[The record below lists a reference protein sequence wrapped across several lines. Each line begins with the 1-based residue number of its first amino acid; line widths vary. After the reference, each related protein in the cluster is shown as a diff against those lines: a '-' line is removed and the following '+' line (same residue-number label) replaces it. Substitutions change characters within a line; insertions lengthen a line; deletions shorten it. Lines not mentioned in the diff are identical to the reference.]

1 LPEKS
6 RTPAALVPWLS
17 LLVTCILICQIDRVN
32 LAVAAPLL
40 KDEFHLNPWQLGILF
55 SAFFWTYSALQPLM
69 GWLTDRFEVN
79 LVLAAGFLLWSLAT
93 VATGFVSG
101 FAMLLVTRLMLG
113 IGESCAFPSSSKI
126 LARHVPECYRGFAN
140 GAVVNG
146 TLCGP
151 AVGSLVAGLLM
162 TRYGWRMVFI
172 VIGLFS
178 LAWLPAWRK
187 WMPRGQALS
196 GSSEGRAPSIT
207 AILRQR
213 AFWGASAGHFS
224 VTYLLYL
231 MLTWLPLYL
240 VRERH
245 LSMNATAKVAAAYF
259 LFDAAAGIAVGWLSD
274 SFIRRGY
281 ESTRVRKSV
290 IAVGHTT
297 AAIGIVACAVAG
309 PHTYLVWLMAAA
321 VGRGMANPGAFVIAQ
336 TLAGSQA
343 TGTWTGF
350 QIFFA
355 NLSGVIAP
363 ALTGFL
369 VSRSGTFLAAF
380 EIAAA
385 VSLAG
390 GFAWV
395 LAVGHIEPVNWAP
408 KSLVLSTAAA
418 DSA

>member
-1 LPEKS
+1 MLPKTS
-6 RTPAALVPWLS
+6 RTPTALAPWLS
-17 LLVTCILICQIDRVN
+17 LLVAGILICQIDRVN

-40 KDEFHLNPWQLGILF
+40 KDEFHLSAWQLGILF
-55 SAFFWTYSALQPLM
+55 SAFFWTYTAPQPLM

-79 LVLAAGFLLWSLAT
+79 VVLAAGFLLWSLAT
-93 VATGFVSG
+93 VATGFING
-101 FAMLLVTRLMLG
+101 FAMVLVTRLILG
-113 IGESCAFPSSSKI
+113 IGESAAFPSSSKI
-126 LARHVPECYRGFAN
+126 LARHVPERYRGFAN
-140 GAVVNG
+140 GAVTGG

-151 AVGSLVAGLLM
+151 AVGSLGAGLLM
-162 TRYGWRMVFI
+162 AKYGWRIVFI
-172 VIGLFS
+172 AIGLFS
-178 LAWLPAWRK
+178 MAWLPAWRK
-187 WMPRGQALS
+187 WMPRGPALTE
-196 GSSEGRAPSIT
+196 SSETQAASVT

-213 AFWGASAGHFS
+213 SFWGASAGHFS
-224 VTYLLYL
+224 VTYLLYV

-259 LFDAAAGIAVGWLSD
+259 LFDAAAGVAIGWLSD

-281 ESTRVRKSV
+281 TPNLVRKSV
-290 IAVGHTT
+290 MAVGQTI
-297 AAIGIVACAVAG
+297 AAMGILACAIAG
-309 PHTYLVWLMAAA
+309 PHTCLVWLMVAA

-336 TLAGSQA
+336 TLAGAQA

-369 VSRSGTFLAAF
+369 VSRTGTFLVAF

-385 VSLAG
+385 VSLVG

-395 LAVGHIEPVNWAP
+395 LGVGRIEPVNWAP
-408 KSLVLSTAAA
+408 ELPVVAAA
-418 DSA
+418 ANLS